1 MSTSAAQPSLDSTIK
16 NLLTAFNGES
26 NAHVRYAAFARKA
39 DEEGY
44 HQAASLFRAASRAE
58 QIHATSHAAVIRK
71 LGGSPDATIEVPEVK
86 STRENLQTALAG
98 EEYERDVMYPQFI
111 REAEAQQQTAALRT
125 FRNALAAE
133 AEHARLYTAAIANL
147 QNLRVKASY
156 YVCPVCGYTA
166 DQLTF
171 ERCPVCNVPGEKFEA
186 IS

>member
-1 MSTSAAQPSLDSTIK
+1 MSTSAAQPSPDVTLK

-26 NAHVRYAAFARKA
+26 NAHVKYAAFAKKA

-44 HQAASLFRAASRAE
+44 HRAASLFRAASRAE
-58 QIHATSHAAVIRK
+58 QIHATSHAAVIRR
-71 LGGSPDATIEVPEVK
+71 LGGSPEANIEMPAVG
-86 STRENLQTALAG
+86 STRENLKVALAG

-111 REAEAQQQTAALRT
+111 QEAEAQHQEAALRT

-133 AEHARLYTAAIANL
+133 AEHARLYTAALADLENM
-147 QNLRVKASY
+147 RVKASY
-156 YVCPVCGYTA
+156 YVCAICGYTV

-171 ERCPVCNVPGEKFEA
+171 KTCPVCNLPGEKFEV